1 MIDTPNLFEAYAERV
16 KPQHER
22 RRERIA
28 QKRRSTTLIKKMAEK
43 RLLEHDYKA
52 LIAKEREEL
61 LKGAYAADFEALFD
75 FLTRLNIQGGAALI
89 EHVRTS
95 PWLLRAPPA
104 VRAKVLGLI
113 ARRIT
118 QIREGAGLPPFDDP
132 LWGARPSLFDE
143 VKAALTQGE
152 AP

>member
-1 MIDTPNLFEAYAERV
+1 MTDRPNLFEAYAERT

-22 RRERIA
+22 RRERVA
-28 QKRRSTTLIKKMAEK
+28 EKRRSRTLIKKMAEK
-43 RLLEHDYKA
+43 RLLEHDYRA

-61 LKGAYAADFEALFD
+61 LKSAYAAEFEALFD
-75 FLTRLNIQGGAALI
+75 FLARLNISGGAALI

-95 PWLLRAPPA
+95 PWLARAPLA
-104 VRAKVLGLI
+104 TRAKVLNLI

-132 LWGARPSLFDE
+132 IWDARASVFDE
-143 VKAALTQGE
+143 VKAALAQGE
-152 AP
+152 SL